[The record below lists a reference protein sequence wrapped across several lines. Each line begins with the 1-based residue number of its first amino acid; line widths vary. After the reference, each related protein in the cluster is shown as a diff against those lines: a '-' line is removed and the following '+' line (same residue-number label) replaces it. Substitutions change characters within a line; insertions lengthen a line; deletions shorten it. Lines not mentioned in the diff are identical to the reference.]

1 MESKKELLKLFS
13 LFVRLNLF
21 SGNEVI
27 AKQSR
32 QRLFKFLSF
41 FVGLDLFAKIAEF
54 LQYQFFRCI
63 ELVSLRYVIYILTNR
78 ALKTER
84 KTCTFRFFCHIK
96 TPFRSQVQIILYE
109 QYIINNLE
117 PRLGIGPRTSFLPR
131 MRSTTEPPRRSHF
144 FVSIIR
150 SAPYEVASYAYH

>member
-1 MESKKELLKLFS
+1 MCLNFLTEITKLLQ
-13 LFVRLNLF
+13 N
-21 SGNEVI
+21 
-27 AKQSR
+27 
-32 QRLFKFLSF
+32 
-41 FVGLDLFAKIAEF
+41 
-54 LQYQFFRCI
+54 QFFRCI
-63 ELVSLRYVIYILTNR
+63 ELVSLSYIVNVLANGT
-78 ALKTER
+78 LKTECQ
-84 KTCTFRFFCHIK
+84 TCSFRFFCHIK